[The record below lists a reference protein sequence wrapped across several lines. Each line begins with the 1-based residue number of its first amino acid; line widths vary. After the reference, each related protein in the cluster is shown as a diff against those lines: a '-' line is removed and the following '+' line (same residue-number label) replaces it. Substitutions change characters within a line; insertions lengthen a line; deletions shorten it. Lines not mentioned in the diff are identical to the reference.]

1 MRLYE
6 LSALTKA
13 GETCVLDSESVL
25 SVTIEEALGEGFPL
39 GRTPSKRFTL
49 RLAPYIY
56 PRAER
61 LMGALMRLKLQTE
74 AGDVL
79 PAGVFRVTEVQ
90 REARQVTLYGAD
102 EMSLKM
108 EEGFT
113 DRLSYPMTLK
123 GLVMS
128 FAALT
133 GCPLAEGGFI
143 SSQSAV
149 SARPEWKTPLTL
161 RQAARQ
167 TAAAI
172 GGLIGVNYEG
182 EVYAKSLNEAP
193 RYTLTEGMLS
203 EIKLGSG
210 AFSLNALEF
219 KLNGESVTL
228 KTDAS
233 VPFKAYNS
241 LSLGENPLL
250 TRARLSAVLS
260 ALAGT
265 EFRRGELSTSRDILP
280 QAGDSCFLEDESGAS
295 CRLLVTSLRASL
307 TGGVWRVKLI
317 SALPTG
323 ESASP
328 EASRRLLAPEGGLNP
343 DVINNFSA
351 RVAALAGAY
360 IENLSANQIKTNGLL
375 AKFIDAAKLRAQEI
389 SSTEVT
395 TDALTAMA
403 AEIVNATV
411 RKLNAG
417 TVASDALSA
426 GAASL
431 LAAKINSLTAGSI
444 STDELASALAA
455 FTVVAAGSASFDRA
469 AVTHLLAN
477 ALELEYGVGGEV
489 FIKNLSA
496 DYAKMVRAWV
506 GDLCVKAANGKYY
519 LLSVGADGS
528 VSATE
533 YAGITGSEITEG
545 VTGGGQTII
554 ETEIAANDLSA
565 STIKGVYALINR
577 LDASRIDVD
586 SLYTRE
592 AFIDRLN
599 AADISANQYLRL
611 ALDAQ
616 QANLDENTGRL
627 DTISRYIT
635 FSAEGMRQRKSG
647 SVYSTLVNDTG
658 FHIDREGTAGH
669 LASFA
674 ENGLTVEQVTVGDI
688 RAKRTSTRGWAW
700 QNID

>member
-6 LSALTKA
+6 LSALTPA
-13 GETCVLDSESVL
+13 GETCVLDRESVL
-25 SVTIEEALGEGFPL
+25 SAVIEEALGEGFPV
-39 GRTPSKRFTL
+39 GKTPSKRFTL

-74 AGDVL
+74 EGEVL
-79 PAGVFRVTEVQ
+79 TTGVFRVTEVQ
-90 REARQVTLYGAD
+90 REPKQVTLYGAD

-128 FAALT
+128 FAALA
-133 GCPLAEGGFI
+133 GCQMAEGGFI

-172 GGLIGVNYEG
+172 GGLIGVNYSG
-182 EVYAKSLNEAP
+182 EMYAKSLNEEAKF
-193 RYTLTEGMLS
+193 TLAADRLS
-203 EIKLGSG
+203 EMKLGSG
-210 AFSLNALEF
+210 VFSLNALEY
-219 KLNGESVTL
+219 KQGGESVTV

-233 VPFKAYNS
+233 LPFKAHNS

-250 TRARLSAVLS
+250 NRARISAVLS
-260 ALAGT
+260 ALNGT
-265 EFRRGELSTSRDILP
+265 EFRRGEVATDEEILP
-280 QAGDSCFLEDESGAS
+280 QAGDSCFLEDESGVS
-295 CRLLVTSLRASL
+295 HRLLVTSIRASL

-328 EASRRLLAPEGGLNP
+328 DAARRLLAPEGGLNP

-351 RVAALAGAY
+351 RVAALVSAY
-360 IENLSANQIKTNGLL
+360 IENLSADRIKTNGLL
-375 AKFIDAAKLRAQEI
+375 AKFIDAAFLRAEEI
-389 SSTEVT
+389 SASEVT
-395 TDALTAMA
+395 ADALTAMA

-411 RKLNAG
+411 RKLDAG
-417 TVASDALSA
+417 TVESDALSA
-426 GAASL
+426 GAAKM

-444 STDELASALAA
+444 LTDELASALAA
-455 FTVVAAGSASFDRA
+455 FTVIAAGSASFDRA

-477 ALELEYGVGGEV
+477 ALELEYGAGGDV
-489 FIKNLSA
+489 FIRNLSA
-496 DYAKMVRAWV
+496 DYAKLVRAWV
-506 GDLCVKAANGKYY
+506 GDLCVRAADGKYY

-528 VSATE
+528 VSASE
-533 YAGITGSEITEG
+533 YAGISGSEITEG
-545 VTGGGQTII
+545 VTGAGQTII
-554 ETEIAANDLSA
+554 ETEIAAGDLSA

-577 LDASRIDVD
+577 LDAARIDVD
-586 SLYTRE
+586 SLYARE

-599 AADISANQYLRL
+599 TADITANQYLKL

-616 QANLDENTGRL
+616 QATLDENTGRL
-627 DTISRYIT
+627 DTVSRYIT
-635 FSAEGMRQRKSG
+635 FSAEGMRQRQSG

-658 FHIDREGTAGH
+658 FHIDREGAAGH

-674 ENGLTVEQVTVGDI
+674 GNGLGVEQITLGDI

-700 QNID
+700 QALD